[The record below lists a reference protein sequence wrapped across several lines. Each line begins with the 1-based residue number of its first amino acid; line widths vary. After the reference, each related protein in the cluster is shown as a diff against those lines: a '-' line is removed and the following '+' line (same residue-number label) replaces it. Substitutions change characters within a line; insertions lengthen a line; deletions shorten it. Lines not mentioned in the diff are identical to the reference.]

1 MTLRDLFRDKDRR
14 YLLLTASLAFLALG
28 TSQALYGPLYPWFR
42 ESLSLSGSA
51 VGLIA
56 SFHFFGATVA
66 VLTAGFVLRRTGFK
80 PVIVAGACIFSAGY
94 AGFAASTL
102 WGGILASA
110 LLLGLGFGTLVS
122 FNLFIDDYFG
132 PLGAAALNLTNM
144 FFGIGAILGPLLA
157 GVSLSLGGHRLAFL
171 AGGAVAL
178 LLLAM
183 TLRLKQHHP
192 VAETDRSGAGTALA
206 GTVVFL
212 VFLALYIAAEASAS
226 NWIPTS
232 LTRNHT
238 PPVVASTMAMVWL
251 AVSAGRLAAVPLS
264 VHVAPH
270 VMVLGSAGCATAMFL
285 LARFEPAAPLAYIA
299 TGFFMGPVYP
309 ATVSWIR
316 RVFPSRA
323 ARVAA
328 AVMAGGGLGGIFG
341 PPLVGAVTDSFSTAE
356 IPLAIA
362 LILVIALLTGLGITL
377 FFPLRPIPAGRTGP
391 SGRERDTPRG
401 DQEGIGLVLPVVP
414 GPVPGSDPRD

>member
-66 VLTAGFVLRRTGFK
+66 VLVAGFVLRRVGFK
-80 PVIVAGACIFSAGY
+80 AVIIAGACIFSAGY
-94 AGFAASTL
+94 FGFATSSR

-157 GVSLSLGGHRLAFL
+157 GISLSLGGHRLAFL

-183 TLRLKQHHP
+183 TLRLRQHHP

-232 LTRNHT
+232 LTRNHA
-238 PPVVASTMAMVWL
+238 PPFVASTMAMVWL

-264 VHVAPH
+264 VHLAPH
-270 VMVLGSAGCATAMFL
+270 FMVLGSVGCATGMFL

-299 TGFFMGPVYP
+299 TGFFLGPVYP

-323 ARVAA
+323 ARIAA
-328 AVMAGGGLGGIFG
+328 TVMAGGGLGGIFG
-341 PPLVGAVTDSFSTAE
+341 PPLVGAATDTFSTAV

-362 LILVIALLTGLGITL
+362 LILVASLLTGLGITV
-377 FFPLRPIPAGRTGP
+377 FFPSRPTSAGKGQEP
-391 SGRERDTPRG
+391 GREDHQG
-401 DQEGIGLVLPVVP
+401 DQERIGLVLPVGP
-414 GPVPGSDPRD
+414 GPVPGSAPRD